1 MNFEKKGK
9 IIVEIKDSEN
19 DKRRTKKKDNKFLY
33 VDDKAN
39 NSIDHYECDYNETIQ
54 QLPDKETERSI
65 LYITGPSGSG
75 KSYYTKNY
83 ILEYKKMFKNNN
95 IYIFSSLDSDETLDK
110 IPKIK
115 RIKFTDK
122 FLSYDFKI
130 SDFKD
135 SLVIFDDV
143 DSETNKLKKIK
154 IFSILSMIL
163 NTGRHERVSC
173 IFTSHMSCAGNE
185 TKLILSEAHSIT
197 IFPKNMGNRSLFYL
211 LDSYFGL
218 DKHQI
223 KYIKDVKESRWITI
237 IKTYPS
243 VLISEKEA
251 IVLNTI
257 TKES

>member
-1 MNFEKKGK
+1 MNFEKGK
-9 IIVEIKDSEN
+9 IIATIKDCEN
-19 DKRRTKKKDNKFLY
+19 EKKRSKKNDNKNLY

-54 QLPDKETERSI
+54 QIPDKETERSI
-65 LYITGPSGSG
+65 LSITGPSGSG

-83 ILEYKKMFKNNN
+83 ILEYKKMFSKNN
-95 IYIFSSLDSDETLDK
+95 IYVFSSLDSDETLDK

-130 SDFKD
+130 IDFKD

-143 DSETNKLKKIK
+143 DAETNKLKKIK
-154 IFSILSMIL
+154 IFAILTMIL
-163 NTGRHERVSC
+163 NTGRHVRCSVVY
-173 IFTSHMSCAGNE
+173 TSHLSCAGNE
-185 TKLILSEAHSIT
+185 TKLILSECHSVT
-197 IFPKNMGNRSLFYL
+197 IFVKNMGNRSLKYL

-223 KYIKDVKESRWITI
+223 DYVKKINSRWVTLV
-237 IKTYPS
+237 KTYPS
-243 VLISEKEA
+243 ILISEKEA

>member
-1 MNFEKKGK
+1 MNFEKGK
-9 IIVEIKDSEN
+9 IIAVIKDCEN
-19 DKRRTKKKDNKFLY
+19 DKKRSKKKDNKFLY

-39 NSIDHYECDYNETIQ
+39 NSKDHYECDYNETIQ

-75 KSYYTKNY
+75 KSYYTRNY
-83 ILEYKKMFKNNN
+83 ILEYKKMFSKNN

-115 RIKFTDK
+115 RVKFTDK
-122 FLSYDFKI
+122 FLLYDFKI
-130 SDFKD
+130 TDFKD

-143 DSETNKLKKIK
+143 DAETNKFKKKKI
-154 IFSILSMIL
+154 FDILSMIL
-163 NTGRHERVSC
+163 NTGRHERVSVV
-173 IFTSHMSCAGNE
+173 FTSHLSCAGNE
-185 TKLILSEAHSIT
+185 TKLILSECHSIT
-197 IFPKNMGNRSLFYL
+197 IFVKNMGNRSLKYL

-223 KYIKDVKESRWITI
+223 NYIKKIDSRWITL

-257 TKES
+257 NKES

>member
-1 MNFEKKGK
+1 MNFEKGK
-9 IIVEIKDSEN
+9 IIATIKDAEN
-19 DKRRTKKKDNKFLY
+19 DKKRSKKKDNKFLF

-39 NSIDHYECDYNETIQ
+39 NSIDSYECNYNETIQ

-75 KSYYTKNY
+75 KSYYTRNY
-83 ILEYKKMFKNNN
+83 ILEYKKLFSKNN
-95 IYIFSSLDSDETLDK
+95 IYVFSSLDSDETLDK
-110 IPKIK
+110 ISKIK

-122 FLSYDFKI
+122 FMMYEFKI
-130 SDFKD
+130 NDFKD
-135 SLVIFDDV
+135 SLVIFDDI
-143 DSETNKLKKIK
+143 DAETNKLKKAK
-154 IFSILSMIL
+154 IYSILSMIL
-163 NTGRHERVSC
+163 NTGRHVRCSVVY
-173 IFTSHMSCAGNE
+173 TSHLSCAGNE
-185 TKLILSEAHSIT
+185 TKLILSECHSVT
-197 IFPKNMGNRSLFYL
+197 IFVKNAGNRSLKYL

-223 KYIKDVKESRWITI
+223 DYVKKINSRWVTLV
-237 IKTYPS
+237 KTYPS